1 MKNKLKTKRNRYKK
15 KSQIYELQFVD
26 NWELYKF
33 LYLFNSTVFQEA
45 DSFGSMSDKVSWIGM
60 AALVISGITQVGA
73 SRFMV
78 TKERS
83 EDVAFTDTL
92 EFHRWDRLL
101 YLLCS
106 I

>member
-1 MKNKLKTKRNRYKK
+1 MKNKLNTTRNRNKK

-33 LYLFNSTVFQEA
+33 LYVVTSTVFHEA
-45 DSFGSMSDKVSWIGM
+45 DSFGSMSGKGSWIGM
-60 AALVISGITQVGA
+60 AALVICGITQVGA

-78 TKERS
+78 TKG
-83 EDVAFTDTL
+83 
-92 EFHRWDRLL
+92 RWDRLL